1 MFTDLIISF
10 LNFPRAD
17 FDGVVETFDGG
28 AEKVNTMNKILK
40 SEFLHLKRCLGQSS
54 AALQAN
60 GFFSPQIQQRRQFS
74 QEFWT
79 SVSNSAPVTFGQ
91 EAITQLHDTTGM
103 PWWSTIIVST
113 VLLRGVITFPLAIYQ
128 SRIMAKVEKLT
139 EEMPALVAELKGE
152 AAFAMKKYGWTEKQ
166 TRIMYNRSLKKQW
179 DNLIV
184 RDNCHPAKSTIVLL
198 FQIPLW
204 ITQSWAIRNLIYMQP
219 DPTALKAQII
229 AAEMMLGGFGWVP
242 NLAEVDH
249 SLILPVTLGLL
260 NLTIIEVWN

>member
-1 MFTDLIISF
+1 
-10 LNFPRAD
+10 
-17 FDGVVETFDGG
+17 
-28 AEKVNTMNKILK
+28 
-40 SEFLHLKRCLGQSS
+40 
-54 AALQAN
+54 
-60 GFFSPQIQQRRQFS
+60 
-74 QEFWT
+74 
-79 SVSNSAPVTFGQ
+79 
-91 EAITQLHDTTGM
+91 M

-113 VLLRGVITFPLAIYQ
+113 VLLRGIITFPLAIYQ

-219 DPTALKAQII
+219 DPTALKAQVI